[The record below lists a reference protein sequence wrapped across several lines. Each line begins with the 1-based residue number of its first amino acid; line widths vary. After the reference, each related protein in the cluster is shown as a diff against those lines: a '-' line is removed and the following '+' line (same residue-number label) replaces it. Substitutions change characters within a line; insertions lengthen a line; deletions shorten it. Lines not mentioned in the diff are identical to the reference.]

1 MRPSWLCIPL
11 ACAVL
16 VSTNVPAFAQAA
28 GGAPPGQA
36 EEELPTVKGH
46 RRFLL
51 AALGIAIGTL
61 PALAVPGRSS
71 DGSGFC
77 SSRSCTMALG
87 AAMGGSAGFLI
98 GRDLDRSAALREA
111 RGPTLHLPL
120 QTIELDLTPE
130 AVDAYEGGAIVI
142 GREGIA
148 TVGQDRTVRR
158 RGGAIRGVSAAA
170 ALPAHDAVLAVT
182 GTGVYSFDLTGS
194 QEAGRMVLPEGGATL
209 EPIAADQVVL
219 AGSDLVRRLRL
230 SGRGSL
236 VRLAEESRGPGMG
249 LSTALAYSPQ
259 AGILWSL
266 AGDRLVAK
274 TPEFREVGSVVL
286 PAAGRSLS
294 ISGERAIVAAGPNG
308 LFTVDIREP
317 ANPRLL
323 GQLRGIGF
331 AFDAV
336 LQGDTAYIAAGRE
349 GLLVVDVADPGAPRV
364 LGVTRGLGFVGSVA
378 LAPDGR
384 LYATDR
390 EGERLFL
397 LELQTSGS
405 GPGGER

>member
-1 MRPSWLCIPL
+1 MRPMWLCTPL

-16 VSTNVPAFAQAA
+16 VSTNVPAFAQAVGA
-28 GGAPPGQA
+28 APPDQV
-36 EEELPTVKGH
+36 EEELPTVKGK

-51 AALGIAIGTL
+51 AAAGIAIGTL
-61 PALAVPGRSS
+61 PSLAVSGRSNER
-71 DGSGFC
+71 GGFC
-77 SSRSCTMALG
+77 ASRSCAIALG

-111 RGPTLHLPL
+111 RGPTLHLPV
-120 QTIELDLTPE
+120 QAIELELTPE

-148 TVGQDRTVRR
+148 TVEPDRTVRR
-158 RGGAIRGVSAAA
+158 RGGAIRGVAAVA
-170 ALPAHDAVLAVT
+170 ALPAHDAILAVT
-182 GTGVYSFDLTGS
+182 GTGVYSFDLSGS

-236 VRLAEESRGPGMG
+236 VRLAEESRAPGTG

-266 AGDRLVAK
+266 SGDRLVAK
-274 TPEFREVGSVVL
+274 TPELREVGSVVL
-286 PAAGRSLS
+286 PAAGRTLALS
-294 ISGERAIVAAGPNG
+294 GGRAIIAAGPNG

-317 ANPRLL
+317 ANPRVL
-323 GQLRGIGF
+323 GHLRGIGF

-336 LQGDTAYIAAGRE
+336 IQGDTAYIAAGRE

-364 LGVTRGLGFVGSVA
+364 LGMARDMGFVGSVA

-397 LELQTSGS
+397 LDLQMGGS
-405 GPGGER
+405 GRGGGR